1 MMSLPVSEHLRTA
14 LSPLSLPLF
23 IISVFVLSEP
33 PVLSYGHLSV
43 QRI

>member
-14 LSPLSLPLF
+14 LGPLTLPLF
-23 IISVFVLSEP
+23 IISVLSEP